1 MNDYTHDNGDRN
13 LSGPHYAMEYNAAGE
28 PALRVIA
35 NLNGWGIQVSSGE
48 VDGVSYV
55 EKFGYQ
61 TNVPNGDIATV
72 WDGTG
77 LYDYLTT
84 ATTVTV
90 TSDDPDDNPA
100 GSGARSV
107 EIQGLDQD
115 HNVVLETVD
124 LGGTSTTTF
133 IRVFR
138 VRVCVSGGTNPNQGV
153 ITIAGGGKTLAI
165 IDKLANNA
173 DGHGQTNMAIYTVPA
188 GKTAYLTQWTVSSGK
203 QNADTIAKLMV
214 RDTYHPDD
222 GAWNVKDI
230 VEIQAT
236 SFNKEYRVPL
246 QFTEKT
252 DIEIRAFSNTGSSCT
267 STFNLILIDNPVEE

>member
-1 MNDYTHDNGDRN
+1 MNDYIHNPEKDPN
-13 LSGPHYAMEYNAAGE
+13 LTGPYRAMEYNAAGE

-35 NLNGWGIQVSSGE
+35 NSSGWGIQVSNGDI
-48 VDGVSYV
+48 DGVGYI

-61 TNVPNGDIATV
+61 DTVPNGDIATV

-90 TSDDPDDNPA
+90 TSDNPNDNPA
-100 GSGARSV
+100 GSGARQV

-115 HNVVLETVD
+115 YNLAIEAVN
-124 LGGTSTTTF
+124 LGATSTTTF

-138 VRVCVSGGTNPNQGV
+138 VRVCVSGGSNPNEGV
-153 ITIAGGGKTLAI
+153 ISVTGGGKTLAQI
-165 IDKLANNA
+165 GKLANNA
-173 DGHGQTNMAIYTVPA
+173 DGHGQTNMCVYTVPA

-203 QNADTIAKLMV
+203 QNADTVAKFMS
-214 RDTYHPDD
+214 RDTLHPDD

-230 VEIQAT
+230 TEIQAST
-236 SFNKEYRVPL
+236 FIKDYKVPL
-246 QFTEKT
+246 KFTEKT
-252 DIEIRAFSNTGSSCT
+252 DIEVRAFSNSGSSC
-267 STFNLILIDNPVEE
+267 SSSFNLILIDNA